1 MLRSL
6 VDRICALT
14 AVGRPPV
21 VCLGFHAV
29 ADDGSML
36 SLPPARFRVLV
47 ASLLARGLRGMS
59 VAEWRALGPAPGT
72 AVVLTFDDGFA
83 SVHRHALPVL
93 RDAGFTATVFPIVA
107 GLGRT
112 ADWRAGGVALPR
124 TRLLSAGEL
133 RELTAA
139 GWEVGGHTVDHVDL
153 AAADPGVAFAQV
165 RECRSR
171 LEDLVEA
178 PVRTFAY
185 PHGRLSEAAV
195 EAVEAAGFT
204 LAVTT
209 RPGALDARRPLRL
222 DRFMLSPRTGP
233 AGLRACFGP
242 ALPAVERA
250 LGRYARVLPGTDCSR
265 FLELAA

>member
-1 MLRSL
+1 MLRPL
-6 VDRICALT
+6 VDRICALS
-14 AVGRPPV
+14 AVGRPPA

-36 SLPPARFRVLV
+36 SLPPARFRALV
-47 ASLLARGLRGMS
+47 ACLLARGLRGMS
-59 VAEWRALGPAPGT
+59 VAEWRASLPDPGV

-83 SVHRHALPVL
+83 SVHRSALPVL
-93 RDAGFTATVFPIVA
+93 REAGFTATVFPIVA

-124 TRLLSAGEL
+124 TRLLEAGEL
-133 RELTAA
+133 GELVAA
-139 GWEVGGHTVDHVDL
+139 GWEVGGHTIDHVDL
-153 AAADPGVAFAQV
+153 AGVDPGVALAQV
-165 RECRSR
+165 RGCRER
-171 LEDLVEA
+171 LEDLVGA
-178 PVRTFAY
+178 PVRSFAY
-185 PHGRLSEAAV
+185 PYGRMSEAAAK
-195 EAVEAAGFT
+195 AVEAAGFT
-204 LAVTT
+204 AALTT

-250 LGRYARVLPGTDCSR
+250 LGRYARVLPGTDCTR
-265 FLELAA
+265 FLERAA